1 MSKSNQN
8 FSTVDI
14 FSVATNRQKINT
26 TVNISEMPELASL
39 IINSETVKPFAIEIE
54 GTEGVRGLP
63 AAILTIEGKVQMRC
77 TRCTQPIDIDIERE
91 VPFLFVKS
99 EAEAKRNPVE
109 EDEEWEVVV
118 GSEHM
123 DVAAWVQEEI
133 ILSLPNFPRHDECDA
148 PLKHSD
154 IASEDE
160 EVIERPKPFANLRD
174 LLKKN

>member
-26 TVNISEMPELASL
+26 TVSISEMPELASL
-39 IINSETVKPFAIEIE
+39 IINSETVKPFVIEIE

-63 AAILTIEGKVQMRC
+63 AAMLTIEGKVQMRC

-99 EAEAKRNPVE
+99 EAEANRIPVE

-133 ILSLPNFPRHDECDA
+133 ILSLPNFPRHDDCEA

>member
-1 MSKSNQN
+1 MSKDKQN

-14 FSVATNRQKINT
+14 FSVAGNRQKINT
-26 TVNISEMPELASL
+26 TVDISEMPELQTL
-39 IINSETVKPFAIEIE
+39 IIDTESVKPFEVSIE

-63 AAILTIEGKVQMRC
+63 GALLSIKGSVQMRC
-77 TRCTQPIDIDIERE
+77 TRCMNPIDVEIDRE

-99 EAEAKRNPVE
+99 EAEANRIPVD

-123 DVAAWVQEEI
+123 DVAHWVQEEV
-133 ILSLPNFPRHDECDA
+133 ILSLPTFPRHEDCEA
-148 PLKHSD
+148 PE
-154 IASEDE
+154 SEALNSQFE
-160 EVIERPKPFANLRD
+160 EELEEKPKPFANLRD

>member
-1 MSKSNQN
+1 ME
-8 FSTVDI
+8 
-14 FSVATNRQKINT
+14 A
-26 TVNISEMPELASL
+26 EPAAS
-39 IINSETVKPFAIEIE
+39 
-54 GTEGVRGLP
+54 LP
-63 AAILTIEGKVQMRC
+63 AAMLTIKGKVQMRC

-99 EAEAKRNPVE
+99 EAEANRIPVE

-133 ILSLPNFPRHDECDA
+133 ILSLPNFPRHDDCEA